1 MENEDFEALKKRIGE
16 ASGTEWIAVM
26 IDASS
31 DKGIYSIEEIYVI
44 AEQYFFWGQD
54 EFMDERFWKMITKA
68 TNVKNKNEFFEKY
81 KRVFD
86 ETKMDAT
93 KLNLAK
99 AAFSELK
106 REAMLYAQSIDK
118 NSAEFKFEA

>member
-1 MENEDFEALKKRIGE
+1 ML
-16 ASGTEWIAVM
+16 
-26 IDASS
+26 SS
-31 DKGIYSIEEIYVI
+31 V
-44 AEQYFFWGQD
+44 
-54 EFMDERFWKMITKA
+54 
-68 TNVKNKNEFFEKY
+68 KNEFFEKY